1 VEHQSFRGASAASE
15 NSRQATFSGSYSIV
29 FTPKVGLCIYKFKLW
44 SSSVQYSSII
54 KRRFSSQGMFHWN
67 RLERDRGLPK
77 GVTSSVGPGLL
88 L

>member
-1 VEHQSFRGASAASE
+1 
-15 NSRQATFSGSYSIV
+15 
-29 FTPKVGLCIYKFKLW
+29 
-44 SSSVQYSSII
+44 
-54 KRRFSSQGMFHWN
+54 MFHWN

>member
-1 VEHQSFRGASAASE
+1 VYLQV
-15 NSRQATFSGSYSIV
+15 QAVVIERF
-29 FTPKVGLCIYKFKLW
+29 
-44 SSSVQYSSII
+44 QYSSII